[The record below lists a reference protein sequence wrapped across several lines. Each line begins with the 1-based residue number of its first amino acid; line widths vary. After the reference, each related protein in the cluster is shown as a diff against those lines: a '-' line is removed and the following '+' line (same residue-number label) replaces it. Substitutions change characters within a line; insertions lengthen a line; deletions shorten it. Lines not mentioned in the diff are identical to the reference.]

1 MDENLAGALHHV
13 ELWVPS
19 IERATVEW
27 GWLLSTLGYSMEQNW
42 GKGASWRRG
51 STYIVTEES
60 PAMSSEQHQRTAPG
74 LNHLAF
80 HAGTKDMVDA
90 LVEDASAHGWQQ
102 LFAEKY
108 PHAGG
113 ADHYAAYLV
122 NSDGFEIEL
131 VAAVTSTIGSD

>member
-1 MDENLAGALHHV
+1 MDENVAGALHHI

-27 GWLLSTLGYSMEQNW
+27 GWMLTTLGYSLDQNW

-51 STYIVTEES
+51 SSYLVTEES
-60 PAMSSEQHQRTAPG
+60 PAMSAHQHERTAPG

-80 HAGTKDMVDA
+80 HAGSRERVDA
-90 LVEDASAHGWQQ
+90 LVVAAMAHGWKQ

-113 ADHYAAYLV
+113 DDHYAAYLV
-122 NSDGFEIEL
+122 NSDGFEVEL
-131 VAAVTSTIGSD
+131 VAEAGSESS